1 MMESLAA
8 TAAEYVRT
16 PRKALED
23 LRDALARFEQTYS
36 PTFAGQEWN
45 YLTETGHETWEFSQ
59 NGRVDLTDMRVCE
72 RLKFVV
78 QCVALARKRAPE
90 LFGIL
95 VVAPEQDELDLVSWI
110 SMFMR
115 LAKGEGPF
123 CLGSYPLWEF
133 EQKLAEF
140 EFEILTSDR
149 FVNPRE
155 SVESGQAEQGDNR
168 GTDNAGSSLLKA
180 SDPAAKT
187 FMDGKKW
194 CVAEYAAKRFGI
206 TAPQLTKA
214 ATNAK
219 GLFGV
224 EVERRRA
231 QVGNGKKGI
240 QYVYHAGS
248 LQLLADAIEHAKKGA
263 E

>member
-1 MMESLAA
+1 MESAA
-8 TAAEYVRT
+8 ECAAEYVRA

-23 LRDALARFEQTYS
+23 LRDALARFEQSYG
-36 PTFAGQEWN
+36 PTLVGQGWD
-45 YLTETGHETWEFSQ
+45 YRTETGHETWEFSQ
-59 NGRVDLTDMRVCE
+59 NGRVDLADMRVCE
-72 RLKFVV
+72 RLKFVF
-78 QCVALARKRAPE
+78 QCVALARKREPE

-95 VVAPEQDELDLVSWI
+95 VVAPEQDQLDLVSWI

-115 LAKGEGPF
+115 LAKGEGPL

-149 FVNPRE
+149 FVNPGE
-155 SVESGQAEQGDNR
+155 SNSAI
-168 GTDNAGSSLLKA
+168 LKE
-180 SDPAAKT
+180 SDPAAK
-187 FMDGKKW
+187 FFRDGKKW
-194 CVAEYAAKRFGI
+194 YTADYAAERFGI
-206 TAPQLTKA
+206 QAPQLTKA

-224 EVERRRA
+224 PVERERA
-231 QVGNGKKGI
+231 QIGSGKEGI

-248 LQLLADAIEHAKKGA
+248 LQLLRDAIGRAKEG
-263 E
+263 EE